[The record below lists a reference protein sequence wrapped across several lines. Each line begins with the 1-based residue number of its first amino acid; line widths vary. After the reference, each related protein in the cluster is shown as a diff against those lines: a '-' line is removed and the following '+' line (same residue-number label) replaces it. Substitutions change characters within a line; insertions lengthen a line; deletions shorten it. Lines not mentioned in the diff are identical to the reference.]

1 MNITIIGRKCAP
13 RDSFKERVEKKMAK
27 IGKFFGEDADAKV
40 TATVEKGYKNVEIT
54 VYKNG
59 MIFRAEERGDELND
73 AFDRSFEALIRQLR
87 KNKTKLEKKFRS
99 VSFEDIAHEEP
110 VTEEI
115 EYEVVRSKKV
125 ALKPQHIDEA
135 ILQMNMLGH
144 QFFLFLNAETD
155 RVNVVYKRNDG
166 GYGVLEPEKE

>member
-40 TATVEKGYKNVEIT
+40 TATVEKGYKSVEIT

-59 MIFRAEERGDELND
+59 MIFRAEERGDEMND

-99 VSFEDIAHEEP
+99 VSFEGI
-110 VTEEI
+110 
-115 EYEVVRSKKV
+115 
-125 ALKPQHIDEA
+125 
-135 ILQMNMLGH
+135 
-144 QFFLFLNAETD
+144 
-155 RVNVVYKRNDG
+155 
-166 GYGVLEPEKE
+166 